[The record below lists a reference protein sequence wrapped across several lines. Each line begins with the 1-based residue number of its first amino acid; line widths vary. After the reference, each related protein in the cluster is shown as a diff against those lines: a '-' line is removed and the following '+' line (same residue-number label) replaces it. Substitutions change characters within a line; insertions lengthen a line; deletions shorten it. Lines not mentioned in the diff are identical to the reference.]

1 MSGEVENYI
10 AATEICEG
18 SAKRVDILIEKLRHC
33 AVPLIE
39 GWLYCRALDDK
50 ETAMRLRDGVFATTM
65 PSLQEIQDAL
75 AQYIEAETGATAAW
89 DRLAVHEQGL
99 LTPPAWQRDDE
110 AGLLWSNQCRGKDD
124 NASKPAAFEKIGVAR
139 RD

>member
-1 MSGEVENYI
+1 MSGEVDSYI

-75 AQYIEAETGATAAW
+75 TQYIEAETEATAAW
-89 DRLAVHEQGL
+89 DRLTIHEQGL
-99 LTPPAWQRDDE
+99 LTPPAWLLDDE
-110 AGLLWSNQCRGKDD
+110 AGLPRWNQLRHTESDT
-124 NASKPAAFEKIGVAR
+124 SKPAAFEKIGAAR

>member
-1 MSGEVENYI
+1 MSGEVESYI

-89 DRLAVHEQGL
+89 DRLTVQEQGL
-99 LTPPAWQRDDE
+99 LTPPAWQRDDQ
-110 AGLLWSNQCRGKDD
+110 AGLPRWNQLRHMESD
-124 NASKPAAFEKIGVAR
+124 ASKPAAFDKIGVTR